1 MRSDHVRIAV
11 NLTDMVEA
19 IVKDHP
25 LYGSKKKFIELAI
38 IEKIARLKKD

>member
-11 NLTDMVEA
+11 NLTDMVEQ

-25 LYGSKKKFIELAI
+25 LYGTKKKFIEQSI
-38 IEKIARLKKD
+38 IEKIARIKK